1 MTRDDTIDLLAVLK
15 AAYPNFYRGM
25 TVKEANGVVDLWWE
39 MFKDQPAPVVGMA
52 VKALIATDTKGFPPH
67 IGAVKEAISKLMQP
81 KEMTPQ
87 EAWALVNAATRRST
101 YYAQEEFDKL
111 PPVVQR
117 IVGTP
122 MQLKEWAAMDS
133 DTLQSVIASNFQRS
147 YKVKAEKE
155 REFLALPAEIRQMSE
170 QLAAG
175 MAIPALPGGIE
186 DEPEKNRDYWIGKV
200 QEL

>member
-25 TVKEANGVVDLWWE
+25 TAKEANGVVDLWWE

-67 IGAVKEAISKLMQP
+67 IGAVKEAIGKLMQP
-81 KEMTPQ
+81 NEMTPQ

-155 REFLALPAEIRQMSE
+155 REFIALPAEIRKMSE

-175 MAIPALPGGIE
+175 MAVPALPGSAEG
-186 DEPEKNRDYWIGKV
+186 EPEKGREYWIGKV
-200 QEL
+200 SEL

>member
-1 MTRDDTIDLLAVLK
+1 MTRDDTIDLLAILK

-25 TVKEANGVVDLWWE
+25 TAKEANGVVDLWWE
-39 MFKDQPAPVVGMA
+39 MFKDQPPQVVGMA
-52 VKALIATDTKGFPPH
+52 VKALIATDTKGFTPH
-67 IGAVKEAISKLMQP
+67 IGAVKEAIGKLMQP
-81 KEMTPQ
+81 SEMTPQ

-147 YKVKAEKE
+147 YKVRAEKE
-155 REFLALPAEIRQMSE
+155 REFIALPAEIRQMAG

-175 MAIPALPGGIE
+175 MALPALPGGAE
-186 DEPEKNRDYWIGKV
+186 DEPEKGREYWIGKV
-200 QEL
+200 KEI

>member
-81 KEMTPQ
+81 NEMTPQ

-111 PPVVQR
+111 PQVVQR

-175 MAIPALPGGIE
+175 MAIPALPGSTE
-186 DEPEKNRDYWIGKV
+186 DEPEKSRDYWIEKV
-200 QEL
+200 AEI